1 MECEIDKAFRAAQDM
16 NLAIRGLYGEG
27 TEATGDFFQVS
38 NQVTLGISEEQIVEN
53 FRERIV
59 PSLVDYERLARES
72 LLKRRRAAIQ
82 DKVYR
87 SLAMLQSARVIT
99 SQETMYL
106 LSMVRLGLNAELI
119 DDVDLKTI
127 NELFLLTQPAHLQ
140 KILQRELSEDQ
151 RDEARATYL
160 RQRLGTF

>member
-1 MECEIDKAFRAAQDM
+1 M
-16 NLAIRGLYGEG
+16 GLYGEG